1 MPYIKIKCYPKDE
14 KIKKEVARKISD
26 TFLELWGCPKEAVSV
41 SFEEVEP
48 SEWNKVVE
56 NEIIP
61 NAENMYILSGEE
73 KK

>member
-14 KIKKEVARKISD
+14 SIKKEVARRISD
-26 TFLELWGCPKEAVSV
+26 TFLELWGCKKEAISV
-41 SFEEVEP
+41 LFEEVEP
-48 SEWNKVVE
+48 ALWKDVEE
-56 NEIIP
+56 NEIMP